1 MIVLVP
7 YVDDVNICL
16 TAADDSDIH
25 ILTLSILQRNRPS
38 NQTESA
44 KGEGHDPRAATIRLP
59 GHPVS
64 RLRSRDSVWIGGS
77 SARCPQGN
85 AAAPDNRL
93 DLGRPHGRGERER
106 VFHPP
111 NQAVGAVEPDP
122 PAGHLYADLAPAR
135 GLACSP
141 SQGPQASQHNGVP
154 FRRRSGDRRRV
165 HPAARAHHACRGAE
179 SIVGWQRALLS
190 FATAA
195 LPIGAWPPRPN
206 LAARRRVHN
215 WGSGARKLQTPRQAI
230 LPTYACAEVNRP
242 GPAAAPRYCDRCRR
256 VG

>member
-1 MIVLVP
+1 M
-7 YVDDVNICL
+7 
-16 TAADDSDIH
+16 T
-25 ILTLSILQRNRPS
+25 
-38 NQTESA
+38 
-44 KGEGHDPRAATIRLP
+44 PRAAAIRLP

-64 RLRSRDSVWIGGS
+64 RLRSRDSVWIGGG

-85 AAAPDNRL
+85 AAAPDDRL

-135 GLACSP
+135 GLACPP
-141 SQGPQASQHNGVP
+141 SQDPQASQHNGVP

-179 SIVGWQRALLS
+179 SVVGWQRALALVS
-190 FATAA
+190 DRGTTYRRVATVARSRSAKARAKLGERLAQITNAAPGNFAH
-195 LPIGAWPPRPN
+195 LRLRGSQPPRPSSR
-206 LAARRRVHN
+206 AA
-215 WGSGARKLQTPRQAI
+215 L
-230 LPTYACAEVNRP
+230 L
-242 GPAAAPRYCDRCRR
+242 
-256 VG
+256 